1 MSTDFRALEALAMRV
16 CASVRTLASDRE
28 AWIAIDRLPPHMPG
42 DEVHRV
48 HAAIAFA
55 GAKGW
60 LAISRA
66 PADHV
71 LLKPGAP

>member
-1 MSTDFRALEALAMRV
+1 MMSRPVTLDVRAARLCEA
-16 CASVRTLASDRE
+16 VRALASDHE
-28 AWIAIDRLPPHMPG
+28 AWIPIDRLQARLQPE
-42 DEVHRV
+42 EVSAL

-55 GAKGW
+55 AARNW